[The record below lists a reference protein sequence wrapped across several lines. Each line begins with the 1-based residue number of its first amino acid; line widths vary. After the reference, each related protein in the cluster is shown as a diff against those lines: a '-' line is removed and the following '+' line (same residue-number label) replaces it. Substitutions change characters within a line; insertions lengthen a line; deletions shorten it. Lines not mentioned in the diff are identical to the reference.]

1 MPVDPPLASTLCPG
15 RYSCSPAAET
25 EPEPRARS
33 GGYRTS
39 SLTLTLLQHPPSHT
53 LTHTYLSTLPISSHT
68 SLYMFTHMI
77 LKHTHSQSHT
87 LIHTYWFVLSH
98 LCILAHRR
106 TVTHSFTH
114 THSHLNNTPQTEL
127 PPVWDS
133 LDTLCQH
140 CFCLPLGRWWRG
152 GGVPLRKKL
161 HSCERRGFQ
170 VGEALAGGK
179 GDPPCSGLLVQP
191 PKIPNPLHTGWPQ
204 STLPSRSH

>member
-1 MPVDPPLASTLCPG
+1 MPPPSAPEDTAVAPQLRQSQ
-15 RYSCSPAAET
+15 S
-25 EPEPRARS
+25 PEPRARS
-33 GGYRTS
+33 GGHGPS
-39 SLTLTLLQHPPSHT
+39 SLTLTLLQHPPSHA
-53 LTHTYLSTLPISSHT
+53 LTHTYPSTLPISSHT

-77 LKHTHSQSHT
+77 RKHTHSQSHT
-87 LIHTYWFVLSH
+87 LIHKYWFVLSH
-98 LCILAHRR
+98 LCILAHRP
-106 TVTHSFTH
+106 TITHSFTR

-140 CFCLPLGRWWRG
+140 CFCLRLGRWWCG

-170 VGEALAGGK
+170 VGEALAGGR

-191 PKIPNPLHTGWPQ
+191 PKIPSPLHTGWPQ
-204 STLPSRSH
+204 STLPSCSH